1 MSYQIRLDAFHG
13 PLDLLLYLVKKEEV
27 DVMEISIASVAE
39 QFLVY
44 LQTVRQ
50 LDVEFAGEFL
60 VMAATLMEIKSR
72 ALIPQEEDSAKAPDA
87 ADPRRELVRQLLE
100 YRRFKDAAAKLEEQ
114 ADKHALRYA
123 RIPSE
128 STAPTGAPMVRS
140 VELWDLVSAFARL
153 LRETQSNQPQAVVID
168 DTPQQVY
175 EVRILTLLADRG
187 ELDFAELFERPYHKL
202 RLIGIFLALL
212 ELIKSGRVTLTQDE
226 PFGPIRV
233 VLGAVGPRLAMG
245 TPDEN

>member
-1 MSYQIRLDAFHG
+1 MSYQVQLQAFHG

-27 DVMEISIASVAE
+27 DVMEISIAVLAE

-44 LQTVRQ
+44 LQTVRE

-72 ALIPQEEDSAKAPDA
+72 ALMPASDKPEADTAGV
-87 ADPRRELVRQLLE
+87 DPRRELVRQLLE
-100 YRRFKDAAAKLEEQ
+100 YRRYKDAAAKLEEQ
-114 ADKHALRYA
+114 IDRHAA
-123 RIPSE
+123 KFGRISSE
-128 STAPTGAPMVRS
+128 PAVVAGVPIVRA

-153 LRETQSNQPQAVVID
+153 LRETQSNRPQAVVVD

-175 EVRILTLLADRG
+175 ETRILECLADRDDR
-187 ELDFAELFERPYHKL
+187 DFAELFEKPYLKL

-212 ELIKSGRVTLTQDE
+212 ELIKAGRVTLSQDV

-233 VLGAVGPRLAMG
+233 RLAAARFRIF
-245 TPDEN
+245 ESAA

>member
-1 MSYQIRLDAFHG
+1 MSYQVRLDAFHG

-44 LQTVRQ
+44 LQTVRE

-72 ALIPQEEDSAKAPDA
+72 ALIPQDDDSPKAPDA
-87 ADPRRELVRQLLE
+87 VDPRRELVRQLLE

-114 ADKHALRYA
+114 ADRHSLRYA

-128 STAPTGAPMVRS
+128 STAPVGAPIVRS

-175 EVRILTLLADRG
+175 EARILTALAARG
-187 ELDFAELFERPYHKL
+187 ELEFAELFERPYLKL

-226 PFGPIRV
+226 PFGPIRI
-233 VLGAVGPRLAMG
+233 VLCAVRPRLVMG
-245 TPDEN
+245 TPDES

>member
-1 MSYQIRLDAFHG
+1 MSYQVQLEAFHG

-27 DVMEISIASVAE
+27 DVMEISIALLAE

-44 LQTVRQ
+44 LQTVRE

-72 ALIPQEEDSAKAPDA
+72 ALMPAGEAQDTETAVV
-87 ADPRRELVRQLLE
+87 DPRRELVRQLLE
-100 YRRFKDAAAKLEEQ
+100 YRRYKDAAAKLEEQ
-114 ADKHALRYA
+114 IDRHAAKFGRL
-123 RIPSE
+123 PSE
-128 STAPTGAPMVRS
+128 PAVVAGVPVIRA

-153 LRETQSNQPQAVVID
+153 LRETQSNRPQAVVVD
-168 DTPQQVY
+168 DTPQQIY
-175 EVRILTLLADRG
+175 ESRILERLADVDDR
-187 ELDFAELFERPYHKL
+187 DFAELFEKPFLKL

-212 ELIKSGRVTLTQDE
+212 ELIKAGRVTLCQDV

-233 VLGAVGPRLAMG
+233 RIVAARFRIFESAA
-245 TPDEN
+245 